1 VQAIVAAA
9 TLLAFLAV
17 FAVWANR
24 QALNT
29 DNWTDTSNKMLE
41 NEAIRTQIA
50 IFLVDQ
56 LYANVDVQ
64 GEIRA
69 ALPPRARG
77 LAGAAA
83 GGVRSF
89 AERAARE
96 LLTRPRAQRLWEEA
110 NRRAHARFLDIVE
123 GGGNVVSTE
132 GGDVTLDL
140 RSLLGQT
147 EERVGVGGKLQEK
160 VPPDAGQLTILRS
173 DQLEFAQDVVDLI
186 RGLALVLVIVSLGLF
201 ALAVY
206 LAVGWRREALRA
218 CGIGFVVAGAA
229 VLVARSLAGDV
240 VVDALTTTE
249 SVRPAADAAWS
260 IGTDLLRDAAVA
272 LIGYGIVII
281 AAAWLA
287 GSTRWATSTRAA
299 LAPYLR
305 EPTIAY
311 GGAGVLLA
319 LVLLWGP
326 TPAWRRFL
334 PVVVMIALVLLGVA
348 ALRRQT
354 ADEFPNASRE
364 DAARRRRERLSRFT
378 AGLRGRGPADAG
390 TTAGTAGEAPRIEQL
405 ERLARLKETGALD
418 PSEFEREKQRLLEGP
433 ASA

>member
-9 TLLAFLAV
+9 TLLAFLAI

-29 DNWTDTSNKMLE
+29 DNWTDTSSKLLE
-41 NEAIRTQIA
+41 NEAIRTQVA
-50 IFLVDQ
+50 SFLVDQ

-69 ALPPRARG
+69 ALPPRAKG

-83 GGVRSF
+83 GGVRNF

-96 LLTRPRAQRLWEEA
+96 LLGRPRAQRLWEEA
-110 NRRAHARFLDIVE
+110 NRRAHERLLNVVE

-160 VPPDAGQLTILRS
+160 VPPDAGQVTILRS
-173 DQLEFAQDVVDLI
+173 DQLGLAQDVVDVI
-186 RGLALVLVIVSLGLF
+186 RGLAVVLVIVSLGLF

-229 VLVARSLAGDV
+229 ALVARSLAGDV

-260 IGTDLLRDAAVA
+260 IGTELLRDAAVA

-287 GSTRWATSTRAA
+287 GGTRWATSTRAA

-311 GGAGVLLA
+311 GGAAVLLA

-334 PVVVMIALVLLGVA
+334 PVVLMIALVLLGLE

-354 ADEFPNASRE
+354 ADEYPDASRE

-378 AGLRGRGPADAG
+378 ASLRGRGSADAQTRSG
-390 TTAGTAGEAPRIEQL
+390 AAGEVTRVEAL
-405 ERLARLKETGALD
+405 ERLARLKEAGALD
-418 PSEFEREKQRLLEGP
+418 ASEFEREKQRLLEGP

>member
-9 TLLAFLAV
+9 TLLAVLAV
-17 FAVWANR
+17 FSVWANR

-29 DNWTDTSNKMLE
+29 DNWTDTSSKMLE

-50 IFLVDQ
+50 TFLVDQ

-69 ALPPRARG
+69 ALPPRAKG

-83 GGVRSF
+83 GGVRNF

-96 LLTRPRAQRLWEEA
+96 LLARPRAQRLWEGA
-110 NRRAHARFLDIVE
+110 NRRAHERLLDVVE

-160 VPPDAGQLTILRS
+160 VPADAGQLTILRS
-173 DQLEFAQDVVDLI
+173 DQLEFAQDIVDLI
-186 RGLALVLVIVSLGLF
+186 RGLAVVLVILSLGLF

-206 LAVGWRREALRA
+206 LAAGWRREALRA

-260 IGTDLLRDAAVA
+260 IGTELLRDAAVA

-287 GSTRWATSTRAA
+287 GSTRWATATRAA

-311 GGAGVLLA
+311 GGAAVLLA

-334 PVVVMIALVLLGVA
+334 PVVLMIALVLLGVE

-378 AGLRGRGPADAG
+378 AALRGRGPADAG
-390 TTAGTAGEAPRIEQL
+390 TRAGTAGEVPRIEQL
-405 ERLARLKETGALD
+405 ERLARLKEAGALD
-418 PSEFEREKQRLLEGP
+418 ASEFEREKQRLLEGP